1 MVEEVLDQWYGPQD
15 AFYKVRADDDTKR
28 KVLQVLESAAR
39 GFGRLR
45 AVTQRLDPHAVETLL
60 TKLQAPPIAEIA
72 DMKTLHDVVKLSMD
86 SVVWGNASCTFGA
99 FQIIAR
105 QRIRESESVFG
116 LRSIRL
122 SRKLSLT
129 FPSEASLARVS
140 KISPALKKRAAQIKL
155 LLMDVDGTMTDG
167 SVTLLSQPDGT
178 ALEIKTFDAHDGQGL
193 TLAQTA
199 GLRTGSITGRESA
212 ALLRR
217 AHEMKMEFIFMK
229 QPVKM
234 LAYEE
239 ILKKAGVSDS
249 AVAFIGDDLPDIPLM
264 RRVGLA
270 VAVGDAAPEVKEAA
284 HHVTIARGG
293 DGAVR
298 EAVELILK
306 SKGIWEAM
314 IDKARA

>member
-1 MVEEVLDQWYGPQD
+1 M
-15 AFYKVRADDDTKR
+15 
-28 KVLQVLESAAR
+28 
-39 GFGRLR
+39 
-45 AVTQRLDPHAVETLL
+45 
-60 TKLQAPPIAEIA
+60 
-72 DMKTLHDVVKLSMD
+72 
-86 SVVWGNASCTFGA
+86 
-99 FQIIAR
+99 
-105 QRIRESESVFG
+105 
-116 LRSIRL
+116 
-122 SRKLSLT
+122 
-129 FPSEASLARVS
+129 ARVPN
-140 KISPALKKRAAQIKL
+140 ISPALKKRAAQIKL
-155 LLMDVDGTMTDG
+155 LLMDVDGTMTNG

-199 GLRTGSITGRESA
+199 GLRTGCITGRESA

-217 AHEMKMEFIFMK
+217 AHEMKMEFIYMK

-239 ILKKAGVSDS
+239 ILQKAGVSDS
-249 AVAFIGDDLPDIPLM
+249 AVAYIGDDLPDIPLM

-270 VAVGDAAPEVKEAA
+270 VAVGDAASEVKEAA
-284 HHVTIARGG
+284 HYITSARGG

-306 SKGIWEAM
+306 SKGIWEAV

>member
-1 MVEEVLDQWYGPQD
+1 M
-15 AFYKVRADDDTKR
+15 
-28 KVLQVLESAAR
+28 
-39 GFGRLR
+39 
-45 AVTQRLDPHAVETLL
+45 
-60 TKLQAPPIAEIA
+60 
-72 DMKTLHDVVKLSMD
+72 
-86 SVVWGNASCTFGA
+86 
-99 FQIIAR
+99 
-105 QRIRESESVFG
+105 
-116 LRSIRL
+116 
-122 SRKLSLT
+122 
-129 FPSEASLARVS
+129 ARVS
-140 KISPALKKRAAQIKL
+140 EISPALKKRAAQIKV

-193 TLAQTA
+193 TLAHTA
-199 GLRTGSITGRESA
+199 GLRTGCITGRESA

-217 AHEMKMEFIFMK
+217 AHEMKMEFIYMK

-234 LAYEE
+234 AAYEE
-239 ILKKAGVSDS
+239 IVNKAGVPDS

-270 VAVGDAAPEVKEAA
+270 VAVGDAVPEVKEAA
-284 HHVTIARGG
+284 HYTTRALGG

-306 SKGIWEAM
+306 SKGIWKKM